1 MPRGDKRPLS
11 ERLRVDRKTGELVE
25 ELTLRERFP
34 LYLKSFSLGLAITT
48 ALGVLLGVVTSLDFN
63 SALGYTWIGAG
74 TVLLLSGG
82 ARGGGYSNLSIG
94 AVEALVGGRNRTDDD
109 YEEDSELRHGKVM
122 RRGDPLDRLRKGLR
136 PPPNPA
142 AFWSIIAGFVFI
154 GIGLPLTF

>member
-1 MPRGDKRPLS
+1 MPDKRPLS
-11 ERLRVDRKTGELVE
+11 ERLRLDRKTGKLVE

-34 LYLKSFSLGLAITT
+34 DYLKSFGLGLAISTGIG
-48 ALGVLLGVVTSLDFN
+48 LLLGALTSMEFN
-63 SALGYTWIGAG
+63 DALGYTWIGAG

-82 ARGGGYSNLSIG
+82 AKGGGYSNLSIG

-136 PPPNPA
+136 PPPNPT
-142 AFWSIIAGFVFI
+142 AFWSIIAGFIFI
-154 GIGLPLTF
+154 AMGLPLTF